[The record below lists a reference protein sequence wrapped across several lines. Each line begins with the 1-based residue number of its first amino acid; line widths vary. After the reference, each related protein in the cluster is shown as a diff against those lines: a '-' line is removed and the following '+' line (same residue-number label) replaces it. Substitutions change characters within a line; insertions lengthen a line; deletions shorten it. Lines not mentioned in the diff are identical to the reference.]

1 MQRDEES
8 KALMSHRGSAQVDDD
23 LWPAKVDASKPK
35 PYRLLQIEQRSYVLD
50 YEDHLLG
57 ELIKD

>member
-1 MQRDEES
+1 
-8 KALMSHRGSAQVDDD
+8 LISHRGSTQVDDD

-35 PYRLLQIEQRSYVLD
+35 PFKLLQIEQRSYVVD